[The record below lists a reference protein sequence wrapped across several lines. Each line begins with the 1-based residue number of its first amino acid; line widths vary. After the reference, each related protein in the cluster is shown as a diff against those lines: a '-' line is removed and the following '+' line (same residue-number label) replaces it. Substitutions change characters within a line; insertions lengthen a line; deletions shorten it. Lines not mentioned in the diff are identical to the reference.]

1 VRIKERLWILL
12 FINKKTSLFI
22 EMVLALLMFEAL
34 ACRGVSN
41 KGKASRE
48 KRRKKAREKQRKNK
62 VRLS

>member
-22 EMVLALLMFEAL
+22 ELVLALLGFEAP

-41 KGKASRE
+41 KGKQAGKSE
-48 KRRKKAREKQRKNK
+48 GKKQGKNK
-62 VRLS
+62 GRTR